1 MRSYL
6 KQSISCRLPRKIAT
20 LLTVLCAMTLAN
32 CASMM
37 GLKGTTS
44 PHRDQE
50 AQQTDIRL
58 ALCTAFVPIGW
69 VDGDT
74 DETIQE
80 VKEHNAAWIGLCS
93 LNPQKEGNENE
104 HQSP

>member
-1 MRSYL
+1 MKSYL
-6 KQSISCRLPRKIAT
+6 KQSISCRLPRKIAMILT
-20 LLTVLCAMTLAN
+20 LLCVTILAN
-32 CASMM
+32 CATMM

-50 AQQTDIRL
+50 AQQPDVRF

-80 VKEHNAAWIGLCS
+80 IKEHNAAWKALCS
-93 LNPQKEGNENE
+93 SNPKQENKNDE
-104 HQSP
+104 N